1 MPSRTFII
9 REERSMLGFKTSKD
23 RLTLLLGVNAAGDFK
38 LGPMFIYHS
47 ELCLIYSLGAQQM
60 EQQSPDD
67 STSAYNML
75 S

>member
-1 MPSRTFII
+1 
-9 REERSMLGFKTSKD
+9 MLGFKTSKD